1 MELVKELMKLRYLKE
16 YNSNAT
22 LLLVELYV
30 TVYNIIRGK
39 LYKKIKR
46 LRNILVSVA
55 VKALATISLY
65 NLGPPC
71 II

>member
-46 LRNILVSVA
+46 LRNI
-55 VKALATISLY
+55 
-65 NLGPPC
+65 
-71 II
+71 